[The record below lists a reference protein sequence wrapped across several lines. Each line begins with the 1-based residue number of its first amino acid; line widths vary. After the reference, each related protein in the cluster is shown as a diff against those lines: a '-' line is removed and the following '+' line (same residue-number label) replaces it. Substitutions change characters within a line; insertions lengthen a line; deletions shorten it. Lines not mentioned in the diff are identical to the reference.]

1 MSDSTGSP
9 ANSPATAPETTITRP
24 DHAGENAPGFEVVE
38 AAARAGL
45 GVRLFTVLAW
55 DDERAALQRIHTSHP
70 EEYPVGG
77 EKFMPREAPWP
88 QQVLVRAEPYLGR
101 TPAEV
106 AAVFADWPT
115 IEALGCGST
124 LNVPVVDAGRTLGSL
139 SLLDVEGHY
148 DELSIPRALRLADL
162 AREPLRAWHTTRSA
176 PTATTE
182 STTNPG
188 GTL

>member
-1 MSDSTGSP
+1 MSDPTGSP
-9 ANSPATAPETTITRP
+9 TTAPPLTAPPTTAPPTTITRP
-24 DHAGENAPGFEVVE
+24 ERAGEDVPGFAPVE

-55 DDERAALQRIHTSHP
+55 DDDRSALQRIHSSHP
-70 EEYPVGG
+70 VEYPVGG
-77 EKFMPREAPWP
+77 EKFMPRDAPWP
-88 QQVLVRAEPYLGR
+88 QQVLVQARPYLGR

-124 LNVPVVDAGRTLGSL
+124 LNVPVVDDGRTLGSL

-148 DELSIPRALRLADL
+148 DEASVPEALRLAEL
-162 AREPLRAWHTTRSA
+162 AREPLRAWHAARPTT
-176 PTATTE
+176 TD
-182 STTNPG
+182 PG
-188 GTL
+188 GTR